1 MRASVGFCL
10 VEIIILS
17 LIIFCLA
24 LLITS
29 LYNNVVSDKITLNK
43 TEWVRKQ
50 KEPKVSIIGG
60 KVYVLGDCV
69 KYIKRGKL

>member
-1 MRASVGFCL
+1 MRASIGFCL
-10 VEIIILS
+10 LEIIILS

-43 TEWVRKQ
+43 TEWVCTQ
-50 KEPKVSIIGG
+50 KESKVSIIGG

-69 KYIKRGKL
+69 KYIKKGEI